1 MHNMEIDLAVNSNG
15 KMGKSR
21 EKNVTYLFCIN
32 VHTAQRVHPS
42 RVLLNYSTPCPF
54 CLWSLERW
62 MLEQSGFNCTTG
74 MDPVYNSALP
84 KDGNAYNFRKV
95 MLPPFMFF
103 ESLEDGQNSKV
114 KYF

>member
-1 MHNMEIDLAVNSNG
+1 
-15 KMGKSR
+15 
-21 EKNVTYLFCIN
+21 
-32 VHTAQRVHPS
+32 
-42 RVLLNYSTPCPF
+42 
-54 CLWSLERW
+54 